1 MTLPVDNYERN
12 IWQRT
17 VETRGGQTVDTFS
30 ITDTGRLR
38 NSNQDCLFCE
48 ENEVGRF
55 PNLFLVADG
64 MGGHKAGDLASR
76 LCIEEMVTHIRNSD
90 ARTPISVFE
99 QAIQAANISVYRRS
113 LENAGLAGM
122 GTTIVG
128 ATIEEKIA
136 YIVNIGDS
144 RLYRMHNKLEQITVD
159 HSLVE
164 EMVQSG
170 EIQKEEMRTH
180 PNKNIITRALGTDN
194 SVRPDCFEI
203 KVQEGD
209 VLLLCSD
216 GLTNMV
222 EDSEIEIIL
231 KRHKEDMKL
240 AGENLVR
247 QANEAGGKD
256 NISVILVRL

>member
-1 MTLPVDNYERN
+1 MN
-12 IWQRT
+12 
-17 VETRGGQTVDTFS
+17 TFS
-30 ITDTGRLR
+30 ITDTGLLR
-38 NSNQDCLFCE
+38 NSNQDCVFCE
-48 ENEVGRF
+48 ENAIGRF

-76 LCIEEMVTHIRNSD
+76 LCVDEVVKQIRNSTV
-90 ARTPISVFE
+90 RTPVSAFE
-99 QAIQAANISVYRRS
+99 QAIQAANARIYQCS
-113 LENAGLAGM
+113 LEDYELAGM
-122 GTTIVG
+122 GTTMVG
-128 ATIEEKIA
+128 AMVDGDTA

-144 RLYRMHNKLEQITVD
+144 RLYRMHEKLQQITVD

-180 PNKNIITRALGTDN
+180 PNKNIITRALGTDDT
-194 SVRPDCFEI
+194 VRPDCFEL
-203 KVQEGD
+203 KVEAGD

-222 EDSEIEIIL
+222 EDQEIEEIL
-231 KRHKEDMKL
+231 RTHKEDMKL

>member
-1 MTLPVDNYERN
+1 MN
-12 IWQRT
+12 
-17 VETRGGQTVDTFS
+17 TFS
-30 ITDTGRLR
+30 ITDTGLLR
-38 NSNQDCLFCE
+38 NSNQDCVFCE
-48 ENEVGRF
+48 ENAIGRF

-76 LCIEEMVTHIRNSD
+76 LCVDEVVKQIRNST
-90 ARTPISVFE
+90 ARTPVSAFE
-99 QAIQAANISVYRRS
+99 QAIQAANARIYQCS
-113 LENAGLAGM
+113 LEDFELAGM
-122 GTTIVG
+122 GTTMVG
-128 ATIEEKIA
+128 AMVDGDTA

-144 RLYRMHNKLEQITVD
+144 RLYRMHGKLKQITVD

-180 PNKNIITRALGTDN
+180 PNKNIITRALGTDDT
-194 SVRPDCFEI
+194 VRPDCFEL
-203 KVQEGD
+203 KVEAGD

-222 EDSEIEIIL
+222 EDQEIEEIL

>member
-1 MTLPVDNYERN
+1 MK
-12 IWQRT
+12 
-17 VETRGGQTVDTFS
+17 TFS

-38 NSNQDCLFCE
+38 NSNQDCVFCE

-64 MGGHKAGDLASR
+64 MGGHQAGDLASR
-76 LCIEEMVTHIRNSD
+76 ICIDEVVDQIKNTN
-90 ARTPISVFE
+90 ARTPVGAFE
-99 QAIQAANISVYRRS
+99 AAIAVANAKVYQQS
-113 LENAGLAGM
+113 LENIAFAGM
-122 GTTIVG
+122 GTTLVG
-128 ATIEEKIA
+128 AMVEENTA

-144 RLYRMHNKLEQITVD
+144 RLYVMHETLQQITVD

-180 PNKNIITRALGTDN
+180 PNKNIITRALGTDTI
-194 SVRPDCFEI
+194 VRPDCFEV
-203 KVQEGD
+203 KVEEGD
-209 VLLLCSD
+209 VILLCSD

-222 EDSEIEIIL
+222 EDSAIEATL
-231 KRHKEDMKL
+231 REYKEDMKL
-240 AGENLVR
+240 AGESLVQ

>member
-1 MTLPVDNYERN
+1 M
-12 IWQRT
+12 
-17 VETRGGQTVDTFS
+17 DTFS

-48 ENEVGRF
+48 ENAVGKF

-76 LCIEEMVTHIRNSD
+76 LCIDEIVKQIRDSKE
-90 ARTPISVFE
+90 RTPVSAFE
-99 QAIQAANISVYRRS
+99 QAISVANACVYERS
-113 LENAGLAGM
+113 MEDFELAGM

-128 ATIEEKIA
+128 AMIENKTA

-144 RLYRMHNKLEQITVD
+144 RLYRLHDKLEQITVD

-194 SVRPDCFEI
+194 LVRPDCFEV
-203 KVQEGD
+203 KVEEGD

-222 EDSEIEIIL
+222 DDYDIEEIV

>member
-1 MTLPVDNYERN
+1 M
-12 IWQRT
+12 
-17 VETRGGQTVDTFS
+17 DTFS
-30 ITDTGRLR
+30 MTDMGLLR
-38 NSNQDCLFCE
+38 NSNQDSVFCE
-48 ENEVGRF
+48 ENPIGRF

-76 LCIEEMVTHIRNSD
+76 LCIAEMVKQIQSST
-90 ARTPISVFE
+90 ARTPVSAFE
-99 QAIQAANISVYRRS
+99 QAIEAANQKVYQCAK
-113 LENAGLAGM
+113 EDFDLAGM
-122 GTTIVG
+122 GTTVVG
-128 ATIEEKIA
+128 AMVEDDVA
-136 YIVNIGDS
+136 Y
-144 RLYRMHNKLEQITVD
+144 LHEHLEQITVD

-180 PNKNIITRALGTDN
+180 PNKNIITRALGTDDT
-194 SVRPDCFEI
+194 VRPDCFEV
-203 KVQEGD
+203 KVEPGD

-222 EDSEIEIIL
+222 EDSQIEKIV
-231 KRHKEDMKL
+231 KENKEDMKL
-240 AGENLVR
+240 AGEKLVQ

>member
-1 MTLPVDNYERN
+1 MN
-12 IWQRT
+12 
-17 VETRGGQTVDTFS
+17 TFS

-48 ENEVGRF
+48 ENAVGEF
-55 PNLFLVADG
+55 PDLFLVADG

-76 LCIEEMVTHIRNSD
+76 LCIEEIVRQIRGTR
-90 ARTPISVFE
+90 ARTPISAFE
-99 QAIQAANISVYRRS
+99 QAIVAANALVYEKS
-113 LENAGLAGM
+113 MENPALAGM
-122 GTTIVG
+122 GTTLVG
-128 ATIEEKIA
+128 AMVEDKTA

-144 RLYRMHNKLEQITVD
+144 RLYHLRTELKQITVD

-170 EIQKEEMRTH
+170 EIEKEEMRTH
-180 PNKNIITRALGTDN
+180 PNKNIITRALGTDD
-194 SVRPDCFEI
+194 SVRPDYFE
-203 KVQEGD
+203 VRVEEGD

-222 EDSEIEIIL
+222 DDSEIEAIIN
-231 KRHKEDMKL
+231 RHKEDMKL
-240 AGENLVR
+240 AGENLVQ

>member
-1 MTLPVDNYERN
+1 MK
-12 IWQRT
+12 
-17 VETRGGQTVDTFS
+17 TFS

-38 NSNQDCLFCE
+38 NSNQDCVFCE
-48 ENEVGRF
+48 ENEIGRF

-64 MGGHKAGDLASR
+64 MGGHQAGDLASR
-76 LCIEEMVTHIRNSD
+76 MCVNEIAAQISKIE
-90 ARTPISVFE
+90 ARTPVGAFE
-99 QAIQAANISVYRRS
+99 TAIQEANTRVYQKS
-113 LENAGLAGM
+113 LEDVAFSGM
-122 GTTIVG
+122 GTTLVG
-128 ATIEEKIA
+128 AVIQGNTA

-144 RLYRMHNKLEQITVD
+144 RLYLYHETLRQITVD

-180 PNKNIITRALGTDN
+180 PNKNIITRALGTDT
-194 SVRPDCFEI
+194 SVRPDCFEV
-203 KVQEGD
+203 KVEEGD
-209 VLLLCSD
+209 VILLCSD

-222 EDSEIEIIL
+222 DDTAIEETL
-231 KRHKEDMKL
+231 REHRDDMKL
-240 AGENLVR
+240 AGESLVQ

>member
-1 MTLPVDNYERN
+1 MK
-12 IWQRT
+12 
-17 VETRGGQTVDTFS
+17 TFS

-38 NSNQDCLFCE
+38 NSNQDCVFCE
-48 ENEVGRF
+48 ENEIGRF

-64 MGGHKAGDLASR
+64 MGGHQAGDLASR
-76 LCIEEMVTHIRNSD
+76 MCVNEIAAQISKIE
-90 ARTPISVFE
+90 ARTLVGAFE
-99 QAIQAANISVYRRS
+99 TAIQEANTRVYQKS
-113 LENAGLAGM
+113 LEDVAFSGM
-122 GTTIVG
+122 GTTLVG
-128 ATIEEKIA
+128 AVIQGNTA

-144 RLYRMHNKLEQITVD
+144 RLYLYHETLRQITVD

-180 PNKNIITRALGTDN
+180 PNKNIITRALGTDT
-194 SVRPDCFEI
+194 SVRPDCFEV
-203 KVQEGD
+203 KVEEGD
-209 VLLLCSD
+209 VILLCSD

-222 EDSEIEIIL
+222 DDTAIEETL
-231 KRHKEDMKL
+231 REHRDDMKL
-240 AGENLVR
+240 AGESLVQ